1 MARATGSI
9 VNSVVASLQFRLI
22 AGFALILSAA
32 LLSVSLYVSVESTRQ
47 AEHSEALRLAVRAE
61 RARVFLEHYFADRS
75 GWSLV
80 QPELEQLGRLLGARI
95 LVRDVDGRLVGDSHR
110 RFADL
115 LHGERM
121 ARRIRLAS
129 REGSVI
135 GDFDVL
141 ALRRYA
147 ADQNPE
153 PVDSELS
160 ARVNRALLWAGLAAG
175 ALGILAVGLMARRAL
190 SPVRSLSAAADRL
203 GRGDLS
209 QRVSPSSG
217 GEIGRLGDSFNRM
230 ASDLEEAERQRRA
243 LLADVAHEL
252 RTPLSNIGGYV
263 EAICDGLVEPSANN
277 LGIIQQQVAQL
288 ARLVEDLRLLT
299 QAESGAL
306 KLYIQPGNV
315 SELLERVAESF
326 EPRASAKG
334 VHVRCRAVEE
344 IPPVHMDTGRI
355 RQVLYNLV
363 ENAMTHTPKGGTI
376 TLSADEMEQDFV
388 RVSIEDTGPGMDP
401 ADLDTIFGRFH
412 RLDPSRSRAT
422 GGAGLGL
429 TIAKQLVEAHRGRI
443 WAESEPGRG
452 STFTFELPVSQSNLP
467 KPPS

>member
-9 VNSVVASLQFRLI
+9 VNRLIASLQFRLI

-47 AEHSEALRLAVRAE
+47 AERSEALRLEVRAD
-61 RARVFLEHYFADRS
+61 RARVFLEQHFADRR

-95 LVRDVDGRLVGDSHR
+95 LVRDADGRLVGDSHL

-115 LHGERM
+115 LHGERK
-121 ARRIRLAS
+121 AQHVRLAS

-141 ALRRYA
+141 ALRRFA
-147 ADQNPE
+147 AGQSPE

-175 ALGILAVGLMARRAL
+175 AMGILAVGLMARRAL
-190 SPVRSLSAAADRL
+190 SPVRALSAAADRL

-209 QRVSPSSG
+209 QRVSPPSG
-217 GEIGRLGDSFNRM
+217 DEVGRLGDSFNRM
-230 ASDLEEAERQRRA
+230 ASDLEEAQSQRRA

-263 EAICDGLVEPSANN
+263 EAICDGLVEPSAEN
-277 LGIIQQQVAQL
+277 LRIVQQQVAQL
-288 ARLVEDLRLLT
+288 SRLVEDLRLLT
-299 QAESGAL
+299 RAESGAL
-306 KLYIQPGNV
+306 RLYTQPGNL

-334 VHVRCRAVEE
+334 IIIRCQVAES
-344 IPPVHMDTGRI
+344 IQPVHMDTGRI

-363 ENAMTHTPKGGTI
+363 ENAVTHTPEGGTI
-376 TLSADEMEQDFV
+376 TLSADEVEQDFV
-388 RVSIEDTGPGMDP
+388 RVSVRDTGPGMDP
-401 ADLDTIFGRFH
+401 ADLDAIFERFH

-429 TIAKQLVEAHRGRI
+429 TIAKQLVEAHRGHI

-452 STFTFELPVSQSNLP
+452 SIFTFELPVRRSSLP
-467 KPPS
+467 EPPA